1 MNIGATFRTVFLGA
15 LLGSAASPAWAGTVK
30 TDVYGT
36 TRDGATVH
44 VFTMTNNHGLSARVL
59 DYGGVVCAVEAP
71 GRDGK
76 MANVILCQKD
86 FKGIEATGPMS
97 ALTGRY
103 ANRLLHGFT
112 LDGKHY
118 DLQANPAG
126 VTLHGGQPGY
136 SRRILQTVETFQ
148 HANDAGVTLRLV
160 SPDGD
165 QGFPG
170 AMTIDVTYTLTDNND
185 FRMEYKATTDKP
197 TVVNLTNH
205 TYYNLAG
212 YGSVEGQAMTIMA
225 DQVTPTDVNQVP
237 TGEMAFIT
245 GHSGAGKSTLLKLLG
260 LIERPSHGVITL
272 DGKNLGKMPRRG
284 IPKWRRQIGMV
295 FQDHRLLM
303 ERSVFANVELPLV
316 IGGIARAERGRR
328 VRAALEKVG
337 LLAYERQ
344 LPATLSTGEQQR
356 VGIARAIVARPTL
369 LIADEPTGNLDPQLA
384 VEVMGLFGEFQQV
397 GTTVL
402 VASHDLPLI
411 KRMKKRVIVLDHGR
425 LVADLSA
432 QEVL

>member
-1 MNIGATFRTVFLGA
+1 MKTGVIFRSLFAAA
-15 LLGSAASPAWAGTVK
+15 LLGAATSPAWAGTVK

-36 TRDGATVH
+36 TKDGATVH
-44 VFTMTNNHGLSARVL
+44 IFTMTNNHGMRAQVL

-76 MANVILCQKD
+76 LANVILCQKD
-86 FKGIEATGPMS
+86 FKGIEASGPMS

-118 DLQANPAG
+118 DLTANPAG
-126 VTLHGGQPGY
+126 VTLHGGPPPY
-136 SRRILQTVETFQ
+136 SRRILQTVSTFQ

-170 AMTIDVTYTLTDNND
+170 TLTIDLTYTLTDSND

-212 YGSVEGQAMTIMA
+212 GGSVESQMMTIMA

-237 TGEMAFIT
+237 TGEMTNVAGTALDFRNPKPIGRDLRSSEPQMLIGRGYDHNYVLRKSKPGALELAVRVSDPASGRTLELSTTEPGVQVYSSNNLNGGAVNGQGLTMRT
-245 GHSGAGKSTLLKLLG
+245 G
-260 LIERPSHGVITL
+260 
-272 DGKNLGKMPRRG
+272 D
-284 IPKWRRQIGMV
+284 
-295 FQDHRLLM
+295 
-303 ERSVFANVELPLV
+303 
-316 IGGIARAERGRR
+316 GIA
-328 VRAALEKVG
+328 LETQHYPDSPNH
-337 LLAYERQ
+337 ANF
-344 LPATLSTGEQQR
+344 PS
-356 VGIARAIVARPTL
+356 
-369 LIADEPTGNLDPQLA
+369 
-384 VEVMGLFGEFQQV
+384 
-397 GTTVL
+397 TVL
-402 VASHDLPLI
+402 RPGETYSTSTVMHFT
-411 KRMKKRVIVLDHGR
+411 V
-425 LVADLSA
+425 
-432 QEVL
+432 Q

>member
-1 MNIGATFRTVFLGA
+1 MNMGATFRAVFLGV
-15 LLGSAASPAWAGTVK
+15 LLGSAAGPVWAGTVK

-44 VFTMTNNHGLSARVL
+44 VFTMTNNHGMRAQVL
-59 DYGGVVCAVEAP
+59 DYGGVVCDVEAP

-136 SRRILQTVETFQ
+136 SRRILQTVGTFQ
-148 HANDAGVTLRLV
+148 HSNDAGVTLRLA

-170 AMTIDVTYTLTDNND
+170 AMTIDVTYTLTDSND

-212 YGSVEGQAMTIMA
+212 FGSVEGQVMTIMA

-237 TGEMAFIT
+237 TGE
-245 GHSGAGKSTLLKLLG
+245 L
-260 LIERPSHGVITL
+260 
-272 DGKNLGKMPRRG
+272 
-284 IPKWRRQIGMV
+284 
-295 FQDHRLLM
+295 
-303 ERSVFANVELPLV
+303 ANVAGTALDFRTPKPIGRDLRSSEPQMLIGRGYDHNYVLRKSKPGALELAARVSDPQSGRTLELLTTEPGV
-316 IGGIARAERGRR
+316 QVYSSNNLNGAAVNGLGMTMRATDGIA
-328 VRAALEKVG
+328 LETQHFPDSPNH
-337 LLAYERQ
+337 ANF
-344 LPATLSTGEQQR
+344 PS
-356 VGIARAIVARPTL
+356 
-369 LIADEPTGNLDPQLA
+369 
-384 VEVMGLFGEFQQV
+384 
-397 GTTVL
+397 TVL
-402 VASHDLPLI
+402 RP
-411 KRMKKRVIVLDHGR
+411 GETFT
-425 LVADLSA
+425 SA
-432 QEVL
+432 TVMHFTVQ

>member
-1 MNIGATFRTVFLGA
+1 MNIGATIRTMLLGA
-15 LLGSAASPAWAGTVK
+15 ALGCAAGPAWAGTVK

-86 FKGIEATGPMS
+86 FKGIEASGPMS

-103 ANRLLHGFT
+103 ANRVLHGFT

-126 VTLHGGQPGY
+126 VTLHGGPPPY
-136 SRRILQTVETFQ
+136 SRRILQTVGTFQ
-148 HANDAGVTLRLV
+148 HANDAGVTLRLA

-212 YGSVEGQAMTIMA
+212 YGSVEGQVMTVMA
-225 DQVTPTDVNQVP
+225 DQVTPTDINQVP
-237 TGEMAFIT
+237 TGEMANVAGTALDFRSPKPI
-245 GHSGAGKSTLLKLLG
+245 GRDVRSSEPQMLIGRGYDHNYVLRKSKPGALELAARVSDPVSGRTLELLTTEPGVQVYSSNNLNGAAVNG
-260 LIERPSHGVITL
+260 LGVTMRAT
-272 DGKNLGKMPRRG
+272 D
-284 IPKWRRQIGMV
+284 
-295 FQDHRLLM
+295 
-303 ERSVFANVELPLV
+303 
-316 IGGIARAERGRR
+316 GIA
-328 VRAALEKVG
+328 LETQH
-337 LLAYERQ
+337 Y
-344 LPATLSTGEQQR
+344 PDS
-356 VGIARAIVARPTL
+356 PTH
-369 LIADEPTGNLDPQLA
+369 ANFPS
-384 VEVMGLFGEFQQV
+384 
-397 GTTVL
+397 TVL
-402 VASHDLPLI
+402 RPGETYSTSTVMHFT
-411 KRMKKRVIVLDHGR
+411 V
-425 LVADLSA
+425 
-432 QEVL
+432 Q